1 MRAGLTAAAIALSLS
16 LVGCGGGGDGVV
28 AGEPS
33 SSPSRLTLVT
43 EPRPS
48 EGGMDAIVSGVLGV
62 NDLGCVTIDGGDAPH
77 VLIAPY
83 GSTAADDE
91 TVDLVGLGR
100 FTIGDSV
107 RGAGGW
113 LDVPAREPAPEFVA
127 PCLPADG
134 PKRFATIRGE

>member
-1 MRAGLTAAAIALSLS
+1 MRAGRTGAALALSLT

-33 SSPSRLTLVT
+33 SSTSRLTLVT

-62 NDLGCVTIDGGDAPH
+62 NDQGCLTIDGGDAPH

-83 GSTAADDE
+83 GSTAVDDE

-100 FTIGDSV
+100 FRVGDSV

-113 LDVPAREPAPEFVA
+113 LDVPAGQSAPAFVG